1 MQKLK
6 FPLVTLAVVV
16 AGIAGTNNARSED
29 DHAGYK
35 GAARTILWSTGPI
48 AYTDTT
54 KYKKGPPYVIGF
66 SNAGLGD
73 SWRIVMLH
81 SMEQAVSNHLDVIK
95 KFIVTDASHNDSK
108 QASDI
113 EDLVSRGVDVLIV
126 SANTEQALDPV
137 QPRYDR
143 DFRSRGHHYG
153 DLGGKVSPCCR

>member
-1 MQKLK
+1 MQIIK
-6 FPLVTLAVVV
+6 FPPVVLAVALASIV
-16 AGIAGTNNARSED
+16 TTPNARSED
-29 DHAGYK
+29 DHSGYK

-54 KYKKGPPYVIGF
+54 KYKKDAPYVIGF

-137 QPRYDR
+137 ITRVMR
-143 DFRSRGHHYG
+143 
-153 DLGGKVSPCCR
+153 K